1 MQLDCGYCA
10 NVYGSTHCNEGKGS
24 VLISSIRIA
33 KKSQAAILIGS
44 VTLAAFFLIA
54 ILAPWIAPNDPIQV
68 NLAFKLSPPSL
79 DYPLGTDH
87 LGRCNL
93 SRLLY
98 GARVSLGF
106 ASLIF
111 VAALGFGLVIGTIAG
126 YKGGVIDAVLMR
138 FCEGVMAFPNLVLV
152 LGIVGLLGPGLW
164 QVVMALM
171 MVQWVYYARMIR
183 NMIVGL
189 KEQNFILAARF
200 SGSSTGKIIRRHMIP
215 NVLPPVLVMGTL
227 EMGWAIMDLSALSF
241 LGLGVQPPTPEWGAM
256 ILEGKNF
263 IRSQPELMLYPGIMI
278 LLVVISFNVVGESL
292 SEKYGIKK
300 W

>member
-1 MQLDCGYCA
+1 M
-10 NVYGSTHCNEGKGS
+10 
-24 VLISSIRIA
+24 ISSIRIA
-33 KKSQAAILIGS
+33 RKSQAAILIGS
-44 VTLAAFFLIA
+44 ATLAAFFLIA

-68 NLAFKLSPPSL
+68 NLVLKLSPPSF

-189 KEQNFILAARF
+189 KEQNFILAARI

-215 NVLPPVLVMGTL
+215 NVLPPVLVVGTL

-278 LLVVISFNVVGESL
+278 LLVVISFNVLGEAL

-300 W
+300 R